1 MSHSQVSLR
10 VAGIWLA
17 VASLLLAASLALH
30 GAPATQS
37 DTQMKIIAEGA
48 SRWVVV
54 HWAAAAALSFF
65 AVAGFVV
72 LAATSRLTQGFWTTT
87 AWAVLPVGAL
97 WTLTTAVAEPTVVA
111 SAAVSGNTAMFEAWW
126 AFSEGK
132 TTGFI
137 FLALAVAVIAG
148 NETRTPRAI
157 PAWASWI
164 AVAAWIASF
173 MGWILGMWL
182 EIAVGNLVWVV
193 SSLVMCMWTLWF
205 GVAVART
212 PQADMALEP
221 VGGIGSAHLKGL
233 LNQMVSHS
241 ATPGAAEG
249 SAEPVVGSCC
259 PMTYWSDACSQW
271 RKKTSGTPTC
281 ARPSR

>member
-17 VASLLLAASLALH
+17 VGSLLLAASLVLH
-30 GAPATQS
+30 GPLATHT

-54 HWAAAAALSFF
+54 HWAAAAALSLF

-72 LAATSRLTQGFWTTT
+72 LAAASRLTQGAWTTT

-97 WTLTTAVAEPTVVA
+97 WTLTTAVAEATVVA
-111 SAAVSGNTAMFEAWW
+111 GAAVSGNTATFEAWW

-132 TTGFI
+132 ATGFI

-148 NETRTPRAI
+148 NETRTSRAT
-157 PAWASWI
+157 PVWASSMG
-164 AVAAWIASF
+164 VAAGAASF

-182 EIAVGNLVWVV
+182 DIAPGNLVWVV

-205 GVAVART
+205 GVAVARS
-212 PQADMALEP
+212 PQDDAALSNRWVAE
-221 VGGIGSAHLKGL
+221 S
-233 LNQMVSHS
+233 
-241 ATPGAAEG
+241 GARIYRA
-249 SAEPVVGSCC
+249 SS
-259 PMTYWSDACSQW
+259 
-271 RKKTSGTPTC
+271 K
-281 ARPSR
+281 